1 MVKTRPYFTIVLAV
15 QQPVVQQ
22 MKLLFDEVKEEFLTQ
37 DAKFD
42 EKIESLIN
50 LHKERLQFEKEMQK
64 ERMSLEREKLNFERE
79 KAGLPPLPSASG
91 DLI

>member
-1 MVKTRPYFTIVLAV
+1 
-15 QQPVVQQ
+15 

-37 DAKFD
+37 DAKLD

-50 LHKERLQFEKEMQK
+50 LHKERLQFEREMQK
-64 ERMSLEREKLNFERE
+64 ECLSLQREKLNFERE
-79 KAGLPPLPSASG
+79 KAGLAPLPSASG